1 MKADVTNGRII
12 EISGGR
18 MFRKTIITFVA
29 GSVFFAVV
37 SCGGGGGVKVDT
49 GLETLTGIDNYDF
62 TWIESADSEVKD
74 IFIGQ
79 YKEYCNNYEDE
90 ACYLLNGKIK
100 GVTLEPY
107 QPEAIRGSCDIGGDL
122 TISTGPLE
130 DSLENG
136 ITVELEE
143 QHFEVDSFEVEGTTV
158 EGMYFYIEDCD
169 YVKVTVN
176 SGGGSLVTGGDDD
189 ASEGDS

>member
-1 MKADVTNGRII
+1 
-12 EISGGR
+12 

-122 TISTGPLE
+122 ADDIYSSDLE
-130 DSLENG
+130 DALAAG
-136 ITVELEE
+136 ATVELEE
-143 QHFEVDSFEVEGTTV
+143 QHFQVDSWEYQGTPMESMT
-158 EGMYFYIEDCD
+158 FYIEDCD